1 MSDALPSERR
11 IVRAGVVCLG
21 IAAVV
26 ALVCCA
32 LPGYRITE
40 VDSTDCMNR
49 AMDFGGHG
57 GGRDTPCV
65 RTERDLGTERA
76 GDPVIALVV
85 FLMMS
90 PALAVWRRGRAFV
103 TAGWAGAIWFAGV
116 IYVFIAIASYDGG
129 DAGCSG
135 VYQVREPLLPSI
147 ILGWCG
153 VALFFGPML
162 LAGVAAIARVVERR
176 RLARDRLPTATLRSP

>member
-1 MSDALPSERR
+1 MTERGV
-11 IVRAGVVCLG
+11 VRAGVVVLG
-21 IAAVV
+21 VIAAV

-32 LPGYRITE
+32 LPGYRVTE
-40 VDSTDCMNR
+40 VDSSDCMNR
-49 AMDFGGHG
+49 AVDLWGHG
-57 GGRDTPCV
+57 GGHDTPCV
-65 RTERDLGTERA
+65 RTARDLGTERA

-85 FLMMS
+85 ILMMS

-103 TAGWAGAIWFAGV
+103 TAGWGGAIWFAGV

-129 DAGCSG
+129 DAGCTG

-147 ILGWCG
+147 ILGWSG

-176 RLARDRLPTATLRSP
+176 RLARERLPQATVVS